1 MSRIQS
7 FFHSRMSPD
16 APEPHVRHRD
26 TKLAAC
32 ALLLE
37 LAHADETFT
46 ERERQHLR
54 GAVSRQFGL
63 DPKDADELTELAEHA
78 RAEGTGLWQFTSL
91 VKEHYSRGQKMVLLE
106 IMWGLVDA
114 DGELAGREDYLLGK
128 ICDLLEIDAG
138 YLAEVRRQ
146 AHETGRDRGAVD

>member
-1 MSRIQS
+1 MGRIQS
-7 FFHSRMSPD
+7 FFHSMMSADSPD
-16 APEPHVRHRD
+16 PQVRHRD

-37 LAHADETFT
+37 LAHADDTFT

-78 RAEGTGLWQFTSL
+78 RAEGTGLSQFTSL
-91 VKEHYSRGQKMVLLE
+91 VNEHYSRGQKMVLLE
-106 IMWGLVDA
+106 IMWGLIDA
-114 DGELAGREDYLLGK
+114 DGELAGREEYLLGR
-128 ICDLLEIDAG
+128 ICELLDVDAG

-146 AHETGRDRGAVD
+146 AHEFGRDRGAVD